1 MLVKLPSFSVCAAA
15 GMKKTSVPISSG
27 RSSPSSI
34 SGESCQKAA
43 VSVSWRSRTTSQS
56 SLDRAMRWSLVFAEP
71 TVGFWPTAKNPFTP
85 PSSIFSIVA

>member
-1 MLVKLPSFSVCAAA
+1 MLVKLPSFSVYAAA
-15 GMKKTSVPISSG
+15 GMKKTSVPMSSL
-27 RSSPSSI
+27 RTSPDSI

-43 VSVSWRSRTTSQS
+43 VSVSLKSRSTSQS
-56 SLDRAMRWSLVFAEP
+56 SFDSAMHCSLAFAEP

>member
-15 GMKKTSVPISSG
+15 GMKNTSVPMSSV
-27 RSSPSSI
+27 RTSPESI

-43 VSVSWRSRTTSQS
+43 VSISWKSRTTSQS
-56 SLDRAMRWSLVFAEP
+56 SFDSAIRWSFVLADP